1 MRLKLVLKRAKG
13 AMVVSALDERS
24 MSPRVGP
31 MAEMAAEEV
40 TSILWVT
47 LM

>member
-1 MRLKLVLKRAKG
+1 MRLKLVLRRAKG
-13 AMVVSALDERS
+13 VTVVSALDERS

-31 MAEMAAEEV
+31 MGEMAAEEV
-40 TSILWVT
+40 TSILWAT